1 MDTTITHMLKQLF
14 SRDDVLGWA
23 RMVGAVVRLRD
34 IHPADLACALVA
46 SALGDEE
53 RSIATARRQFDR
65 LTGFMPEESSF
76 YDRFKPGLAAM
87 MKLLWLRA
95 LSHCKRKQ
103 RRRLARLLGV
113 GIKDLRVI
121 DGTQVSLPARASE
134 TYPSTHKVLGGFK
147 LTATLSLVNDVL
159 VSARLTDAR
168 QHDRKAFVLGADVKG
183 VLHLFD
189 RGYCDHHLFAEIDLA
204 GGFFLIR
211 LKSSSIP
218 RLRDVRSG
226 VGRKHIG
233 KRLDSELAYR
243 GIVDVDAD
251 FNLGHN
257 KSSTFRMISIPVR
270 ERRGRR
276 THTTY
281 VELVT
286 NLSPDRF
293 SAEAIGELYRL
304 RFAVESFFKVLK
316 TVGRFD
322 QIQSEKPEVI
332 EAFAFATLLG
342 VTIAH
347 GVCAAMRTERP
358 NIEPSTHRVA
368 ILTLAYLPRL
378 VDALGTVHLRGA
390 IAQFIRALWR
400 EGVNPNPG
408 RPYATTRHVVS
419 VEECR

>member
-1 MDTTITHMLKQLF
+1 MDTTIEHTLRQLF
-14 SRDDVLGWA
+14 SRDEIERWA
-23 RMVGAVVRLRD
+23 RITGAVVRLRD
-34 IHPADLACALVA
+34 VHPADLAAALVA
-46 SALGDEE
+46 CVLGDEE
-53 RSIATARRQFDR
+53 RSVATARRQFDR
-65 LTGFMPEESSF
+65 ISGFMPEESSF
-76 YDRFKPGLAAM
+76 YDRFTPGLAAL

-95 LSHCKRKQ
+95 LAHCKRKQ

-113 GIKDLRVI
+113 GIDDLRVI
-121 DGTQVSLPARASE
+121 DATQVKLPARARE
-134 TYPSTHKVLGGFK
+134 NYPSTHKIRGGFK
-147 LTATLSLVNDVL
+147 LTATLSLVDDLL

-168 QHDRKAFVLGADVKG
+168 QHDRKAFQLSDDIKG

-189 RGYCDHHLFAEIDLA
+189 RGYCDHRLFDDIDRA

-218 RLRDVRSG
+218 RLREVRSG
-226 VGRKHIG
+226 IGRRHIG
-233 KRLDSELAYR
+233 ARLDAEVPYR

-251 FNLGHN
+251 FNLGGG
-257 KSSTFRMISIPVR
+257 KARIFRMVSIPVR
-270 ERRGRR
+270 HRKNGR

-286 NLSPDRF
+286 NLPVDRF

-304 RFAVESFFKVLK
+304 RYAVETFFKILK

-322 QIQSEKPEVI
+322 QVQSEKQAVI
-332 EAFAFATLLG
+332 ETFAFATLLG

-358 NIEPSTHRVA
+358 RVEPSPFRVA
-368 ILTLAYLPRL
+368 IVTLGYLPRL
-378 VDALGTVHLRGA
+378 VKAMHSGNLPEVMVHFV
-390 IAQFIRALWR
+390 QALWR

-408 RPYATTRHVVS
+408 RPYATSRHIAS
-419 VEECR
+419 VEKCA